1 MNDDIQSR
9 YQQAQVLSQGQ
20 LTTNIIKND
29 VILPHWIGTSEC
41 FWYVRSGDKGKEFCL
56 VNAKDATK
64 GLAFDHA
71 ILATQLSAVT
81 GQKVDS
87 NDLPLK

>member
-41 FWYVRSGDKGKEFCL
+41 FWYVRSGEKGREFCL

-64 GLAFDHA
+64 GLAFDHE
-71 ILATQLSAVT
+71 ILA
-81 GQKVDS
+81 DS
-87 NDLPLK
+87 IAAQQPAKRWIAMIFR